1 MRLLEF
7 NTDGELSLT
16 TFFAD
21 KIPQKYAILSHT
33 WEAEEVTFEDLQNG
47 TGMKK
52 AGYQKIRFCGEQARR
67 DGLQYFWVD
76 TCCSIQ
82 THHRRQCPT
91 KRVAYAAENGGNW
104 YLAFKY
110 QSS

>member
-7 NTDGELSLT
+7 NTDSVLSLT

-21 KIPQKYAILSHT
+21 KVPKKYAILSYT

-52 AGYQKIRFCGEQARR
+52 AGY
-67 DGLQYFWVD
+67 
-76 TCCSIQ
+76 
-82 THHRRQCPT
+82 
-91 KRVAYAAENGGNW
+91 
-104 YLAFKY
+104 
-110 QSS
+110 